1 MSVSKVMGHHS
12 HGILSINDKT
22 LYMQHVLFIFC
33 FGGTISLRIV
43 PPFYFIQKTLWN
55 TINNIGLI
63 TKYMSKLFKKLISFL
78 PKSFIKEKP
87 TFVATGRFFYF

>member
-1 MSVSKVMGHHS
+1 M
-12 HGILSINDKT
+12 
-22 LYMQHVLFIFC
+22 
-33 FGGTISLRIV
+33 RIV

-63 TKYMSKLFKKLISFL
+63 TKYMSKLLKKLISFL